1 MSKNNKDKIIKD
13 LVEKNKKLQD
23 EVDSLWMMLDEMTKS
38 DIENW
43 SSILDELNAN
53 VAERI
58 LMVTKKK
65 ADA

>member
-1 MSKNNKDKIIKD
+1 MSKENKDKIIKD
-13 LVEKNKKLQD
+13 LLEKNKNLQD

-43 SSILDELNAN
+43 SSILEDL
-53 VAERI
+53 
-58 LMVTKKK
+58 K